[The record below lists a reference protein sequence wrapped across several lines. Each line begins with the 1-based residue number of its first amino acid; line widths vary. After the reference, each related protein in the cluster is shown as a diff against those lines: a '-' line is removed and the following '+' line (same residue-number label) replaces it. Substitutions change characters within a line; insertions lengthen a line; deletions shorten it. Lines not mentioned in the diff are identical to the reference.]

1 MRLSLLKF
9 MLPLLLL
16 FSQQE
21 ALLHELGHVGDELAR
36 LQSPSKQVPDS
47 KPCSKCIVFAH
58 IAGAVHSEVPQL
70 FAQDLA
76 YAPPEQMQ
84 VASIAAEIPSP
95 RSRGPPHFL

>member
-1 MRLSLLKF
+1 MRLALLKF

-21 ALLHELGHVGDELAR
+21 ALLHELGHVGDELAQ
-36 LQSPSKQVPDS
+36 LQSPGKQVPDS
-47 KPCSKCIVFAH
+47 KPCGKCIVFAH
-58 IAGAVHSEVPQL
+58 IAGAVHSEVPQP

-76 YAPPEQMQ
+76 YAPPEQVQ
-84 VASIAAEIPSP
+84 VASIAAETPSP